1 MHKFLLILTLSLA
14 ACSHRTD
21 DSQPS
26 TSEPTCASAPA
37 GFSVV
42 EQSPRGYFIRLASA
56 ERVDASTIRRVAASF
71 SSSFDRVDF
80 CIDAAH
86 ERGDEYAS
94 VIDGKLFDYSA
105 DEITTLNTDGHE

>member
-1 MHKFLLILTLSLA
+1 MHKFFLILTLSLA

-26 TSEPTCASAPA
+26 TSEPTFASAPA

-71 SSSFDRVDF
+71 SSSYDRIDF
-80 CIDAAH
+80 CLDSAH

-94 VIDGKLFDYSA
+94 VIDGQVFDYENDNIYTIKSVVK
-105 DEITTLNTDGHE
+105 

>member
-1 MHKFLLILTLSLA
+1 MHKLLLILTLSLA

-26 TSEPTCASAPA
+26 TSEPTFASAPA

-56 ERVDASTIRRVAASF
+56 ERVDISTIRTVAASL
-71 SSSFDRVDF
+71 SSSFDRIDF

-94 VIDGKLFDYSA
+94 VIGGKLFDYENDNIYTIKSVVK
-105 DEITTLNTDGHE
+105 

>member
-14 ACSHRTD
+14 ACSHRAD

-26 TSEPTCASAPA
+26 ASEPTAVTAPD

-56 ERVDASTIRRVAASF
+56 ERVDISTIRTVAASL
-71 SSSFDRVDF
+71 SSSFDRIDF

-94 VIDGKLFDYSA
+94 VIGGNLFDYENDNIYTIKSVVK
-105 DEITTLNTDGHE
+105 

>member
-14 ACSHRTD
+14 ACSHRAD

-26 TSEPTCASAPA
+26 ASEPTAVTAPA

-56 ERVDASTIRRVAASF
+56 ERVDISTIRTVVASL
-71 SSSFDRVDF
+71 SSSFDRIDF

-94 VIDGKLFDYSA
+94 VIGGNLFDYENDNIYTIKSVVK
-105 DEITTLNTDGHE
+105 